1 MPAYADRTCRHS
13 LALTLGSPPVR
24 VRFAGCHVPV
34 DRRQRRARPHRS
46 TGPALR
52 PENMFAYAG
61 ARRTQNHM
69 EDEDELRQG
78 TRSIWGR
85 RYPSHRR
92 RMHHCAC
99 YGNRARIRLR
109 R

>member
-1 MPAYADRTCRHS
+1 
-13 LALTLGSPPVR
+13 
-24 VRFAGCHVPV
+24 
-34 DRRQRRARPHRS
+34 
-46 TGPALR
+46 
-52 PENMFAYAG
+52 MFAYAG

-85 RYPSHRR
+85 RYPNRRR
-92 RMHHCAC
+92 RMHHWAY